1 VNPAGKVRSAA
12 LGLLGFVL
20 LGGAWE
26 LVKFVGGGKRFVGMR
41 TDDASMP
48 HLSSVIAAFGHEDV
62 RGSQSTVL
70 STVLAGSWFSLR
82 LALGG
87 IMVGLLIGLP
97 LAMLLQRFKLVERA
111 WLPYVVLSQTVPL
124 IALAPLIAGWGD
136 QLSIFGHDWPRWMS
150 VIGMAGYLSFFPIT
164 IGALRGLN
172 SPKAH
177 SLELMDSYAAG
188 WWQTTT
194 KLRLPSAIPYLIP
207 AMKLAG
213 AASVVG
219 VIVAEISIGLKGGI
233 GRPILEYGQKASGE
247 PQLVFTA
254 FIGAAC
260 LGLIVAATVTLVERV
275 LTRNRPKGLAA

>member
-1 VNPAGKVRSAA
+1 VV
-12 LGLLGFVL
+12 
-20 LGGAWE
+20 WE
-26 LVKFVGGGKRFVGMR
+26 LIKYVGGGDRVFGMR

-48 HLSSVIAAFGHEDV
+48 HLSAVISAFGHEDV
-62 RGSQSTVL
+62 RGSKQTVL

-87 IMVGLLIGLP
+87 ILVGTLVGLP
-97 LAMLLQRFKLVERA
+97 LAMVLQRFKLVERA

-136 QLSIFGHDWPRWMS
+136 RLSLFGHDWPRWLS
-150 VIGMAGYLSFFPIT
+150 VVGIAGYLSFFPIT

-172 SPKAH
+172 SPKPH

-188 WWQTTT
+188 WWRTTT
-194 KLRLPSAIPYLIP
+194 KLRLPSAISHLIP

-254 FIGAAC
+254 FIGAAG
-260 LGLIVAATVTLVERV
+260 LGLIVAGVLSLAERA
-275 LTRNRPKGLAA
+275 LTRHRPRGVAL